1 AARDLVARI
10 EANAGASLGK
20 LRPLAQPKIATLA
33 DYIGIPRGV
42 VALVQSRI
50 ETLAAFIGIAR
61 AVIALVRGGRLEVL
75 AATGPAAL
83 ATGFDLG
90 AAVPQACE
98 VLETGSSL
106 LLPDASAHPFSSV
119 SRSLGGIRFFAGVPL
134 RVGGV
139 AVGVVCLFD
148 PSVQRLEG
156 EELAALERFGRRGSD
171 RLLRFAEAGDAER
184 PVQSRGLVVREMFEE
199 LLDAELQILDRR
211 GGSMELAV
219 LDVRDLAA
227 VEAAIA
233 RAASPTRL
241 LATML
246 SSTRVALFKRAL
258 DDSAR
263 RQVAA
268 IVDELRARGEP
279 RALGIVDLP
288 DGGVRGFA
296 ARDLV
301 RVAAIALD
309 RALDRGGGL
318 RRVVIEEEP
327 VVGFREVNWGD

>member
-1 AARDLVARI
+1 
-10 EANAGASLGK
+10 
-20 LRPLAQPKIATLA
+20 
-33 DYIGIPRGV
+33 
-42 VALVQSRI
+42 
-50 ETLAAFIGIAR
+50 
-61 AVIALVRGGRLEVL
+61 
-75 AATGPAAL
+75 
-83 ATGFDLG
+83 
-90 AAVPQACE
+90 
-98 VLETGSSL
+98 
-106 LLPDASAHPFSSV
+106 
-119 SRSLGGIRFFAGVPL
+119 
-134 RVGGV
+134 
-139 AVGVVCLFD
+139 
-148 PSVQRLEG
+148 
-156 EELAALERFGRRGSD
+156 
-171 RLLRFAEAGDAER
+171 
-184 PVQSRGLVVREMFEE
+184 
-199 LLDAELQILDRR
+199 
-211 GGSMELAV
+211 
-219 LDVRDLAA
+219 
-227 VEAAIA
+227 
-233 RAASPTRL
+233 PTRL

-288 DGGVRGFA
+288 DGGVRGFS